1 LNLRGKVEGKAMLE
15 FMSENFCFIVP
26 LLCSTVLFCFIGTF
40 FVSRRTLCIFFG
52 AWYVALS
59 LFIAGGELAT
69 YTSPWC
75 FFLLHLA
82 LVFLLGRLCGAV
94 FTWKQYSLMVAAS
107 LIFSSVVLLG
117 ALTAPVGFR

>member
-1 LNLRGKVEGKAMLE
+1 MLE
-15 FMSENFCFIVP
+15 FMSENFYFLVS

-40 FVSRRTLCIFFG
+40 FVSRRTLGIFFG

-69 YTSPWC
+69 YTYPWC

-82 LVFLLGRLCGAV
+82 LVFLLGKFCRAS
-94 FTWKQYSLMVAAS
+94 FTWKQYSLMAAAS
-107 LIFSSVVLLG
+107 LIFSFVVLLG
-117 ALTAPVGFR
+117 ALTAPVEFRGYQ